1 MNRRIL
7 FPILFVLVIL
17 ALFVMLANPG
27 QPGREPAQRSD
38 PGAATRRPVTAS
50 SAVPPAATGSAQAGD
65 SLNGVPIEAI
75 LQLSPAVLTK
85 MQSIYLRGQALGNN
99 PRAFS
104 KVGDSTIENPH
115 FLARFDE
122 KPYNLGPY
130 ANLQGVIDTFRG
142 SFSRQGLA
150 VQRGL
155 HSWSVFDPM
164 WADPIYCEP
173 DESVIACEFRVH
185 RPSIVLIRLGSND
198 VGVPESFEK
207 NLRKLVEYSLEK
219 GVIPVLGTKAD
230 RIEGEG
236 NINNEIIRRVAADYE
251 VPLWDFDLA
260 AQALPDKGLRED
272 GVHLSYFYEHDYTL
286 PNALLTGHGL
296 HNLTAL
302 MMLDRL
308 WREVMGGGEQ

>member
-1 MNRRIL
+1 MNRKLL
-7 FPILFVLVIL
+7 FLLLLILFVA
-17 ALFVMLANPG
+17 ALFVALANPG
-27 QPGREPAQRSD
+27 APARAPTSL
-38 PGAATRRPVTAS
+38 GAATPASASMAPTAS
-50 SAVPPAATGSAQAGD
+50 QPGATASIPAGE
-65 SLNGVPIEAI
+65 SLNGVPLDEIIVLPPEVVARMRQVY
-75 LQLSPAVLTK
+75 QL
-85 MQSIYLRGQALGNN
+85 GQALGND

-104 KVGDSTIENPH
+104 RIGDSTIENPH

-122 KPYNLGPY
+122 SPYNLGPY
-130 ANLQGVIDTFRG
+130 ADLQGVIDHFRG
-142 SFSRQGLA
+142 SFARQGLA

-173 DESVIACEFRVH
+173 EESLIACEFREQ

-207 NLRKLVEYSLEK
+207 NLRRLVDYALAQ

-230 RIEGEG
+230 RNEGPG
-236 NINNEIIRRVAADYE
+236 NINNEIIRRVAAE
-251 VPLWDFDLA
+251 SQAPLWDFDRA
-260 AQALPDKGLRED
+260 AQALPDSGLRED
-272 GVHLSYFYEHDYTL
+272 GVHMSYFYEHDYTL

-296 HNLTAL
+296 HNLSAL

-308 WREVMGGGEQ
+308 WREVMDGG